1 MLQHWIQRLCLL
13 ALSPKLILFNTSAA
27 LLERLHWT
35 MPFIGLIKLNFG
47 RAEPPASPKP
57 GNFHYPAR
65 GLCCTFSQSHVSLS
79 LVLFLMTSE
88 WCWSAEQQEL
98 VLCPLGSL
106 CQGQGRE
113 AALLWRWAAAPSRAA
128 PRGKE
133 LPRRE
138 GAEKRHGTRHSRR
151 SPWVNKLPA
160 AAELLQLPYRYTYT
174 LLPALGESTS
184 RVP

>member
-1 MLQHWIQRLCLL
+1 MLQHQIQRLCLL

-47 RAEPPASPKP
+47 RAEPPVSPKP
-57 GNFHYPAR
+57 GNFHYPAP

-88 WCWSAEQQEL
+88 WFRSTKQQVL

-106 CQGQGRE
+106 CQGQGHE
-113 AALLWRWAAAPSRAA
+113 AALLQRWAAAPSRAA
-128 PRGKE
+128 PRGK
-133 LPRRE
+133 
-138 GAEKRHGTRHSRR
+138 GASK
-151 SPWVNKLPA
+151 K
-160 AAELLQLPYRYTYT
+160 
-174 LLPALGESTS
+174 
-184 RVP
+184 